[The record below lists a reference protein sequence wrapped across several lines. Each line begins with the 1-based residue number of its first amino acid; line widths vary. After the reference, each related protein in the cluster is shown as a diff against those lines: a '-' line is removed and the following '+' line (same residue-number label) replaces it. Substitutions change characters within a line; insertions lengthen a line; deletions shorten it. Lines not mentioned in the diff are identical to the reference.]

1 MPAATRPGGAPV
13 ARPSTPEGFRAPRVA
28 SHAGDMQP
36 GAVHAGTSFVPR
48 GEPEA
53 PLPTG
58 AQAVTDSA
66 THTTVSPAAPA
77 SRRADIAAH
86 EAVHREQHAARGRLP
101 EGSVPQLEA
110 EARRGSQ
117 ARRRGRDV
125 PLRHA
130 APEGAALT
138 YDHASAGGW
147 LDDFAFFLTETTN
160 YDVAGIDWPTELDAM
175 LESERIVHSEEAIT
189 ALELSD
195 RLRYQFLLEIFA
207 QELEGVELEPPA
219 PGPAGGGLVAPT
231 TEDLED
237 ALFDEYL
244 PLLSAEEFAQE
255 DVADVGD
262 AFLDHWLGELE
273 TIRLIPETFDLSAF
287 LPPPR
292 TADVER
298 EREAAFEEFM
308 ATEVPDLMFMFV
320 LDEFARAVGGP
331 HADVAG
337 APLIVGGGELRQ
349 LSPERWLETLDMD
362 EYRTRLVGHLGDTF
376 EQRLRTDAGFRRVL
390 LTAADEAS
398 RYTSLVA
405 VHGAIRSQQRSIDD
419 AVSHLRESP
428 LDELEEFDWTVV
440 GDPATVHGRMT
451 EVQTA
456 TTAFY
461 GAIAP
466 GLDNDAALL
475 GAVDALVDALDR
487 PGDYQV
493 FGAILRLVT
502 LAGSYRTLLD
512 NQLEAARARI
522 DEVVDVG
529 YDDVAAV
536 IAEMATFAA
545 EYLRDTWIPA
555 LHAAALRRIS
565 ANRDYL
571 QDLKDRWSEHTAT
584 LVANLDAGALIFEDT
599 ADLLEEGVYESVT
612 IDTGGLGAPS
622 PMLPGAGDG
631 GGALTAG
638 PVGAYGPETVTVDD
652 AYRLRDAATI
662 MRAQSAALSDPEQ
675 NSERYDKV
683 VEALEGFEDVRR
695 RIEAGEVDPNL
706 YGREVM
712 NDAKAELGLD
722 NFAEYTTY
730 ADVIFG
736 RAIAS
741 RNPFLSRLVV
751 AWKVVEQID
760 DALRNITI
768 FVGLGLLT
776 IASLLVGSLGTVAF
790 WVTFAIDA
798 SLSIGL
804 GVYQVTEAEALLEL
818 VRLDLDQ
825 SVTGLTVEQAENA
838 LFWAWVMLALSIVLV
853 VGGTAF
859 GLYLRYG
866 TTAGESVAISLRYYR
881 LAVENPTLFSSL
893 RAIVRDPLRLGRML
907 DLAGDALELERLLH
921 RMDATLDLARVERL
935 VELTSDASRVN
946 RMLDLGR
953 DARAVESA
961 LEQLHTVLPDGRV
974 RLWLLD
980 HAADD
985 VVPLVDVL
993 GHTGTEVDDLVRLR
1007 RVLDHVP
1014 ADRLLPLV
1022 RTRPLEQIDD
1032 LLTRGVRLADLES
1045 GIGVVGGGA
1054 RPSVLDPRAPVP
1066 PQVQT
1071 LLDGLSIGDRAH
1083 LTSATAHE
1091 ARRLQGVLTNNK
1103 FPKKAGPDVGPEV
1116 ARWAA
1121 DGADGPTEFVNRWEY
1136 ARQRYQAIELGLDDA
1151 AVPAGTSPRRVAA
1164 DMLVAEI
1171 RGGGLTTRLT
1181 AETGRVRAIAG
1192 SGWTPVTGTTAD
1204 EIAAS
1209 VRARADQV
1217 TFGTET
1223 TTAYHVH
1230 KHGGELALA
1239 ERPAAGAGFDAEL
1252 GAYLGSARRTVAAGD
1267 VAAEE
1272 FTGGVGNLVFTRLV
1286 EDADGVRRVMTARV
1300 FVRDGHALVT
1310 TYGGAVVP

>member
-1 MPAATRPGGAPV
+1 M
-13 ARPSTPEGFRAPRVA
+13 RAPRVA
-28 SHAGDMQP
+28 RHAGDTQP

-53 PLPTG
+53 PLPAG
-58 AQAVTDSA
+58 AQAVTDSP
-66 THTTVSPAAPA
+66 TRTTVSPSAPP
-77 SRRADIAAH
+77 SRRGDIGAH
-86 EAVHREQHAARGRLP
+86 EAVHRRQHAARGRLP

-117 ARRRGRDV
+117 VMRRGRDV

-130 APEGAALT
+130 APEGTALT
-138 YDHASAGGW
+138 YEHASAGGW
-147 LDDFAFFLTETTN
+147 LDDFAFFLTETTD
-160 YDVAGIDWPTELDAM
+160 YDVAGIDWGEEVDAM
-175 LESERIVHSEEAIT
+175 LASDRIVRSEEAIT

-195 RLRYQFLLEIFA
+195 RLRYQFLLEVFA

-237 ALFDEYL
+237 VLFEDYL
-244 PLLSAEEFAQE
+244 PLLSAEEFAPD
-255 DVADVGD
+255 DVAAVGD
-262 AFLDHWLGELE
+262 AFLEHWLTELE
-273 TIRLIPETFDLSAF
+273 TIRLVPETFDLTDF
-287 LPPPR
+287 RPPPR

-349 LSPERWLETLDMD
+349 ISPEHWLETLDMD
-362 EYRTRLVGHLGDTF
+362 EYRTRLVAHLGDTF
-376 EQRLRTDAGFRRVL
+376 EQRLRTDPAFRRVL
-390 LTAADEAS
+390 LTAADETS
-398 RYTSLVA
+398 RFTSLAA
-405 VHGAIRSQQRSIDD
+405 VHGAIRSQQESLDD
-419 AVSHLRESP
+419 AVTHLRESP
-428 LDELEEFDWTVV
+428 LEELEEFDWTVF
-440 GDPATVHGRMT
+440 GDPATVHERMT

-456 TTAFY
+456 TAAFY

-475 GAVDALVDALDR
+475 GAVDALIDALDR
-487 PGDYQV
+487 PGDYEI
-493 FGAILRLVT
+493 FGAVLRLVT

-512 NQLEAARARI
+512 DQLEAARARI
-522 DEVVDVG
+522 DEVVDVS

-536 IAEMATFAA
+536 VAEMATFAA
-545 EYLRDTWIPA
+545 EYIRDTWIPA
-555 LHAAALRRIS
+555 LHRAALRRIT

-571 QDLKDRWSEHTAT
+571 QDLKDRWGEHTSE
-584 LVANLDAGALIFEDT
+584 LIGNLDAGALIFEDT
-599 ADLLEEGVYESVT
+599 ADLLEEGTYDNVT

-622 PMLPGAGDG
+622 PMLGLGGGG
-631 GGALTAG
+631 GGALTTV
-638 PVGAYGPETVTVDD
+638 PVGAYGPETVTAED

-675 NSERYDKV
+675 NSERYEKV
-683 VEALEGFEDVRR
+683 VEALEGFEDVKR
-695 RIEAGEVDPNL
+695 RIEAGDVDPNL

-712 NDAKAELGLD
+712 NDAKEELGLD
-722 NFAEYTTY
+722 TFAEYTTY

-736 RAIAS
+736 RAIAA
-741 RNPFLSRLVV
+741 RNPFLARLVV

-760 DALRNITI
+760 DALKNISI

-798 SLSIGL
+798 ALSIGL
-804 GVYQVTEAEALLEL
+804 GIHQVTEAEALLEL
-818 VRLDLDQ
+818 VRLDVDQ

-866 TTAGESVAISLRYYR
+866 TTAGESLAISLRYYR
-881 LAVENPTLFSSL
+881 LAVENPSLFSSL

-907 DLAGDALELERLLH
+907 DLAGDAFELERLLH

-935 VELTSDASRVN
+935 VELTGDASRVN

-980 HAADD
+980 HAGDD
-985 VVPLVDVL
+985 VVPLVDIL

-1007 RVLDHVP
+1007 LVLDDVP
-1014 ADRLLPLV
+1014 PDRLLPLV

-1032 LLTRGVRLADLES
+1032 LLTRGVRLADIES

-1054 RPSVLDPRAPVP
+1054 RPSLLDPRSPVP

-1071 LLDGLSIGDRAH
+1071 LLDGLGIGDRAH

-1091 ARRLQGVLTNNK
+1091 AGRLQTVLSGNN
-1103 FPKKAGPDVGPEV
+1103 FPKKAGREVGPEV

-1164 DMLVAEI
+1164 DHLVAEI
-1171 RGGGLTTRLT
+1171 RGGGLTARLT

-1192 SGWTPVTGTTAD
+1192 SGWTPVSGTTAD

-1209 VRARADQV
+1209 VRAHANEL

-1230 KHGGELALA
+1230 KHGDELSLL
-1239 ERPAAGAGFDAEL
+1239 ERPAAGARFDAEL
-1252 GAYLGSARRTVAAGD
+1252 GAYVGSARRTIATGD
-1267 VAAEE
+1267 VVPGE
-1272 FTGGVGNLVFTRLV
+1272 FTGGAGGLTFTRVV
-1286 EDADGVRRVMTARV
+1286 EDAAGVRRTMTARV
-1300 FVRDGHALVT
+1300 YVRDGHALVT
-1310 TYGGAVVP
+1310 TYGGAAAP